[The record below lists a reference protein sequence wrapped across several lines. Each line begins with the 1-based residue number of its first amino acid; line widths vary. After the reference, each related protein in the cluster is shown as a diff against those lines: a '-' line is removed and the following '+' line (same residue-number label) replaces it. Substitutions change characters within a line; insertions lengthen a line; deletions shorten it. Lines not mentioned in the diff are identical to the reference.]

1 MSDPAHDCRV
11 LFSDGVMAVVH
22 ATSYLGIRVA
32 VILEAFVDEI
42 QPTSVVAVSS
52 EFLDFDAY

>member
-1 MSDPAHDCRV
+1 MSDPAHDCSV
-11 LFSDGVMAVVH
+11 LFSDGVMAAVH

-32 VILEAFVDEI
+32 VILEAFLDEI
-42 QPTSVVAVSS
+42 QPTSVVAVSP